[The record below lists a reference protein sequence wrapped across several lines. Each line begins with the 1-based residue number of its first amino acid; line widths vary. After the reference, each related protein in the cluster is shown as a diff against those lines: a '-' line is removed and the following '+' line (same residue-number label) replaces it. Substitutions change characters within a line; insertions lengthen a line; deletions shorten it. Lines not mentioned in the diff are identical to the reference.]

1 MRERK
6 VKPTTAVIHLDQ
18 QSNDTLNCFRTE
30 HGMKPIANMYV
41 PLSVMWRNHDYAKIH
56 LMKFP
61 YGMEVEFSAS
71 GFLMRGGHRR
81 AVFTCGFR
89 EVAKHMK
96 TVTAASAP
104 AQLDSALKNTREWID
119 QEAKL
124 IAENPMRIRGMMNPD
139 EAGCYR
145 PERRFCRDYDLE
157 ITKQHPSLKG
167 VVKWIGQPLSL
178 IGSADQPN
186 SLTEKEAYLIAN
198 EGDTV
203 EPQFTDTTG
212 GNSVS
217 RGYYW
222 LRQGYLNPEPA
233 KGNVLKQ
240 VIGGLPELPPRAARD
255 RCFPET
261 PLPEPIQL

>member
-1 MRERK
+1 
-6 VKPTTAVIHLDQ
+6 
-18 QSNDTLNCFRTE
+18 
-30 HGMKPIANMYV
+30 MKPMENMYV
-41 PLSVMWRNHDYAKIH
+41 PLSVMWRGHDKGKIH

-71 GFLMRGGHRR
+71 GFLLRGGHRR

-96 TVTAASAP
+96 TVTAASRV
-104 AQLDSALKNTREWID
+104 QLDSALKHTREWID
-119 QEAKL
+119 REAKL

-167 VVKWIGQPLSL
+167 VVKWIGQPLTP
-178 IGSADQPN
+178 IGLTDQPN

-203 EPQFTDTTG
+203 EPQFTDTTEG
-212 GNSVS
+212 NNSVP

-222 LRQGYLNPEPA
+222 LRQGYLNLEQKRA
-233 KGNVLKQ
+233 VLKQ
-240 VIGGLPELPPRAARD
+240 VLKDLPQVTGVEIGGLP
-255 RCFPET
+255 
-261 PLPEPIQL
+261 PLPAPIQL